1 MVDQLTLQTM
11 GILLTGLTV
20 SIAAIYYMLT
30 LRYTRMNMKNTLETR
45 QAQLFMQLFDR
56 WLASGYAEKLVKL
69 LFHQEWKDYE
79 DWSEKYGPERN
90 PEAANV
96 YFTLDTYF
104 EGIGT
109 LVKRGLIDPSLV
121 HDLLGSDIVAYWGKM
136 RPIAEGIRK
145 NRNIPSWAENSE
157 YLYDEIRKIYKQQ
170 HPETSKPFTQ

>member
-1 MVDQLTLQTM
+1 MVDAQTISIIFA
-11 GILLTGLTV
+11 GV
-20 SIAAIYYMLT
+20 SIGVAAIYYMLT
-30 LRYTRMNMKNTLETR
+30 LRYTRRNQELTLKAQEQALETR

-56 WLASGYAEKLVKL
+56 WLASGYAEKLVEL

-79 DWSEKYGPERN
+79 DWLEKYGPERN

-109 LVKRGLIDPSLV
+109 LIKRKLVDPSLV
-121 HDLLGSDIVAYWGKM
+121 DDLMGSDIVTYWDKI

-145 NRNIPSWAENSE
+145 NRNIPSWAEHSE
-157 YLYDEIRKIYKQQ
+157 YLYNVVSEIFYKQ
-170 HPETSKPFTQ
+170 HPELKT